1 MIDGH
6 CHLDKSAGTLEEALE
21 YLYTAAVGKGIKEI
35 LLLNLP
41 EIAFD
46 NQDVLNAKS
55 EYRSFFHVFPG
66 INPKIEKSPNLI
78 NKYMELGASGIKL
91 HPRLHNYKA
100 DDADCIH
107 IIQQAGAL
115 GLPVLID
122 CFPDGKNLAL
132 GNVPAIFSRI
142 AEQCSQTRI
151 AIGHAGGHHILDA
164 LMVAKY
170 YPNVFLDLSFTLLYY
185 KNSLLKSKISFALDS
200 IKYARVFWGTDY
212 PDRPYGMSV
221 DLANAEFESMEI
233 PEYHLE
239 RVLSKNVL
247 SFLGIEDLEK

>member
-6 CHLDKSAGTLEEALE
+6 CHLDKSAGTLEEAVKF
-21 YLYTAAVGKGIKEI
+21 LYTAAVGKGIKGI

-46 NQDVLNAKS
+46 NQDVLNAES
-55 EYRSFFHVFPG
+55 EYRGFFHVFPG

-91 HPRLHNYKA
+91 HPRLHNYKV

-107 IIQQAGAL
+107 IIQQAGDL

-142 AEQCSQTRI
+142 AEQCPQTRI

-164 LMVAKY
+164 LMVAKD
-170 YPNVFLDLSFTLLYY
+170 YPNVFLDLSFTILYY
-185 KNSLLKSKISFALDS
+185 QKALLSSTIYFALNS
-200 IKYARVFWGTDY
+200 IKYERVFWGTDY

-221 DLANAEFESMEI
+221 DLAIDEFRRMAISEDQ
-233 PEYHLE
+233 LE
-239 RVLSKNVL
+239 KIKSKNAL
-247 SFLGIEDLEK
+247 SFLGIEDIEK